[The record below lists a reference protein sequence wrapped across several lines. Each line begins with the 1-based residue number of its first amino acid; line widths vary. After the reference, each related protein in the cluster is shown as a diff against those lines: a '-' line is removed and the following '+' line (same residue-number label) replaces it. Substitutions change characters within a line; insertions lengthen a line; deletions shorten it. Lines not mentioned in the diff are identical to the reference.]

1 MGGVGAPGGHW
12 EKRPLKMRGDAEG
25 MEERAW
31 GKDCWLA
38 SIKE

>member
-25 MEERAW
+25 ISLKKELG
-31 GKDCWLA
+31 GKTAGWLP
-38 SIKE
+38 